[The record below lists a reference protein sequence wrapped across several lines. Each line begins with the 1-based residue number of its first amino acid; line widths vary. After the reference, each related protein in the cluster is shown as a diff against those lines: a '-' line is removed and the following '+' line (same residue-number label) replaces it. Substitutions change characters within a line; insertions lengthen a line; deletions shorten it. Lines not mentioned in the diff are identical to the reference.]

1 MRVAFVDLVFSWPP
15 NGGADIDLYHV
26 LQGLQ
31 AAGHEVRLFG
41 VHERGSYER
50 GRFDPEG
57 LPFPA
62 ERVVTGRR
70 GLAPERLC
78 PRLRGAVDAW
88 APEAV
93 FVMHG
98 FALKPHVIRALA
110 HYPLVSRYYAHE
122 LPCARDALRFK
133 DGAPCPCNFLRT
145 PNVCRACA
153 LDGQKDAIRRWQLRT
168 WQADYLAARAY
179 APDYAVFAR
188 DALGDVRVIVVSNR
202 RMAEDLD
209 GLHPDVRVIPGG
221 ADPAMFPA
229 DTPPAASDKKI
240 IFMSGRV
247 EAPTKG
253 LDVLLAAGERLARA
267 RADFEIHATHFDPRL
282 GRGWFRA
289 LGWLDHEEALRRCAV
304 STVVAVPSLWEEP
317 FGLVAVEGM
326 AARRPV
332 AASRVGGLAD
342 IVRDGETGFLVPP
355 GDPDALAGALAR
367 LLDDP
372 PLCRRMGEAGRAVV
386 EREYTWAGII
396 ERHYEP
402 LLEHLRRG

>member
-31 AAGHEVRLFG
+31 AAGHAVRLFG

-50 GRFDPEG
+50 GRFDPEA
-57 LPFPA
+57 LTFPA
-62 ERVVTGRR
+62 ERTVTGRR

-78 PRLRGAVDAW
+78 PRLREAVDAW
-88 APEAV
+88 APDAV

-98 FALKPHVIRALA
+98 FALKPYVIRALA
-110 HYPLVSRYYAHE
+110 HHPLVSRYYAHE

-133 DGAPCPCNFLRT
+133 DGAPCPRHFLRT
-145 PNVCRACA
+145 PEVCRACA
-153 LDGQKDAIRRWQLRT
+153 LEGQKDAIRRWNLRT
-168 WQADYLAARAY
+168 WQTDYLAARAY
-179 APDYAVFAR
+179 APDYADFAR
-188 DALGDVRVIVVSNR
+188 DALGGARVIVVSNR
-202 RMAEDLD
+202 RMAEDLN

-221 ADPAMFPA
+221 ADLAAFPA
-229 DTPPAASDKKI
+229 HAPPAIPGKKV

-253 LDVLLAAGERLARA
+253 LDVLLTAGERLARA
-267 RADFEIHATHFDPRL
+267 RDGFEIHATHFDPRL
-282 GRGWFRA
+282 SRGRFRA
-289 LGWLDHEEALRRCAV
+289 LGWMDYTEALRHCAA
-304 STVVAVPSLWEEP
+304 STVVAVPSVWEEP

-332 AASRVGGLAD
+332 VASRAGGLAD
-342 IVRDGETGFLVPP
+342 IVRDGETGFLVEP
-355 GDPDALAGALAR
+355 GDPEAIAEALAR
-367 LLDDP
+367 LLDDAA
-372 PLCRRMGEAGRAVV
+372 LCRRMGEAGRAVV
-386 EREYTWAGII
+386 EREYTWPGII